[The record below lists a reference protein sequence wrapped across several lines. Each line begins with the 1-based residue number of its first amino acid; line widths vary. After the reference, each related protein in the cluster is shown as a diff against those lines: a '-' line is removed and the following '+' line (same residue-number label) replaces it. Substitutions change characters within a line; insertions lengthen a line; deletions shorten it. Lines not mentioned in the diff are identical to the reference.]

1 MPSSKSRAP
10 CSDVPLVRHRARV
23 QAQLERRRRAEHG
36 VGAGAARAAAAVWC
50 LARPRRTPGGSRALE
65 TRPASDT
72 IGRREAP
79 ERAEPGAALSEAP
92 RCGARPDGTHT
103 DTSTATYF
111 FVSTRET
118 FPVCSLCGSSDCLP
132 IRATI
137 GYLRVSRVTVRR
149 DFFQSLLSG
158 DTKVGRENI
167 TATRCSGRAPRASR
181 APQTRAVRR
190 RVVEPGC
197 LRDRARART
206 ARCSSRAC
214 KAASCA
220 TPATCAGTCP
230 FLGVRWTCD
239 VCDDLRVE
247 RRRSVSERARVD
259 RGDVS
264 LSPDGPRIAADRRL
278 GRARREDVANARSP
292 RVFRFESF
300 RERSKNAFPDF
311 HH

>member
-1 MPSSKSRAP
+1 MGVWL
-10 CSDVPLVRHRARV
+10 VPDGRPEVR
-23 QAQLERRRRAEHG
+23 G
-36 VGAGAARAAAAVWC
+36 
-50 LARPRRTPGGSRALE
+50 ALE

-72 IGRREAP
+72 IGRRGGT

-92 RCGARPDGTHT
+92 RCGARPLMGHK
-103 DTSTATYF
+103 
-111 FVSTRET
+111 
-118 FPVCSLCGSSDCLP
+118 P
-132 IRATI
+132 IRPRRHI
-137 GYLRVSRVTVRR
+137 FESRSSRR
-149 DFFQSLLSG
+149 NLS
-158 DTKVGRENI
+158 
-167 TATRCSGRAPRASR
+167 RCSRASRKSDEKTCERRVVLGRAPRASR

-230 FLGVRWTCD
+230 FSACDGHATCATTS
-239 VCDDLRVE
+239 VRVE

-264 LSPDGPRIAADRRL
+264 LAPDAPRIAAVRRL

-292 RVFRFESF
+292 RVFRFESL
-300 RERSKNAFPDF
+300 
-311 HH
+311 

>member
-1 MPSSKSRAP
+1 M
-10 CSDVPLVRHRARV
+10 
-23 QAQLERRRRAEHG
+23 
-36 VGAGAARAAAAVWC
+36 WC
-50 LARPRRTPGGSRALE
+50 LARPRRTPGGSRRARDATGE
-65 TRPASDT
+65 RHDRSP
-72 IGRREAP
+72 RRH
-79 ERAEPGAALSEAP
+79 
-92 RCGARPDGTHT
+92 GARGTRRRAVGSPALRSASPDGTHT

-118 FPVCSLCGSSDCLP
+118 SRLLVVRF
-132 IRATI
+132 IRLFAHTCYATKF
-137 GYLRVSRVTVRR
+137 RR

-230 FLGVRWTCD
+230 FSACDGHATCATTS
-239 VCDDLRVE
+239 VRVE

-264 LSPDGPRIAADRRL
+264 LSPDAPRIAAVRRL

-300 RERSKNAFPDF
+300 REKNAFPDF
-311 HH
+311 HHSMIIRTARRWTDALTKTPS

>member
-1 MPSSKSRAP
+1 MAIALGCRLSLNVAVVLSTALAP
-10 CSDVPLVRHRARV
+10 ARGIG
-23 QAQLERRRRAEHG
+23 RRRRRCG
-36 VGAGAARAAAAVWC
+36 VWLVPDG
-50 LARPRRTPGGSRALE
+50 RPEVQGALE

-72 IGRREAP
+72 IGRREGT

-137 GYLRVSRVTVRR
+137 GYLRVSRVAVRR

-230 FLGVRWTCD
+230 FSACDGRATCATTS
-239 VCDDLRVE
+239 VRVE

-300 RERSKNAFPDF
+300 RERTKNAFPDF

>member
-1 MPSSKSRAP
+1 VGVWL
-10 CSDVPLVRHRARV
+10 VPDGRP
-23 QAQLERRRRAEHG
+23 
-36 VGAGAARAAAAVWC
+36 AAR
-50 LARPRRTPGGSRALE
+50 GALE

-72 IGRREAP
+72 IGRREGT

-92 RCGARPDGTHT
+92 RCGARPLMGHT
-103 DTSTATYF
+103 DTSTPTFF
-111 FVSTRET
+111 FVSTREK
-118 FPVCSLCGSSDCLP
+118 FPVEKNELCAVHQTVCPYVLRSGISSHL
-132 IRATI
+132 
-137 GYLRVSRVTVRR
+137 
-149 DFFQSLLSG
+149 
-158 DTKVGRENI
+158 GRLHFS
-167 TATRCSGRAPRASR
+167 RCSRARRKSDEKTSQRRVVLGRAPRASR

-230 FLGVRWTCD
+230 FSACDGRATCATTS
-239 VCDDLRVE
+239 VRVE

-264 LSPDGPRIAADRRL
+264 LAPDELRIAAVRRL
-278 GRARREDVANARSP
+278 GRARREDVANARTP
-292 RVFRFESF
+292 RVFRLESF
-300 RERSKNAFPDF
+300 VSVPKTRFPISNTD
-311 HH
+311 

>member
-1 MPSSKSRAP
+1 MGVWL
-10 CSDVPLVRHRARV
+10 VPDGRP
-23 QAQLERRRRAEHG
+23 
-36 VGAGAARAAAAVWC
+36 AAR
-50 LARPRRTPGGSRALE
+50 GALE

-72 IGRREAP
+72 IGRREGT

-92 RCGARPDGTHT
+92 RCGARPLMGHT
-103 DTSTATYF
+103 PIPPRRLFFSFPRAKSFPSKKTSCARF
-111 FVSTRET
+111 
-118 FPVCSLCGSSDCLP
+118 
-132 IRATI
+132 IRLFAHTC
-137 GYLRVSRVTVRR
+137 YDRVSRLTFVERR
-149 DFFQSLLSG
+149 LHFS
-158 DTKVGRENI
+158 
-167 TATRCSGRAPRASR
+167 RCSRARRKSDEKTSQRRVVLGRAPRASR

-230 FLGVRWTCD
+230 FSACDGRATCATTS
-239 VCDDLRVE
+239 VRVE

-264 LSPDGPRIAADRRL
+264 LAPDELRIAAVRRL
-278 GRARREDVANARSP
+278 GRARREDVANARTP
-292 RVFRFESF
+292 RVFRLESL
-300 RERSKNAFPDF
+300 
-311 HH
+311 